1 MFRTVLPALLVG
13 ALLVGPTW
21 ADRNAEH
28 VGDYAVI
35 DNGEGV
41 HRCLFKVDGLGNLQS
56 VAISHAQLEFDIPG
70 QVVDRRLHL
79 RICPVTTPWS
89 AASVDWTNG
98 WRHPGGDFDA
108 DLSCLAR
115 IDLSRTGRKAVF
127 DLTPIL
133 KEWLESGA
141 EFDGFILTTQER
153 DGEGLGGDDLSR
165 LTGLQNASLTVSYRN
180 VPPRPGRRGR
190 S

>member
-1 MFRTVLPALLVG
+1 MRTFLPALLAAV
-13 ALLVGPTW
+13 LLAGPTW
-21 ADRNAEH
+21 ADRNGGH
-28 VGDYAVI
+28 VGEYAVI
-35 DNGEGV
+35 DNGEGI

-89 AASVDWTNG
+89 PASVDWTSG
-98 WRHPGGDFDA
+98 WRQPGGDFDA
-108 DLSCLAR
+108 DLACPAR

-133 KEWLESGA
+133 KEWLESQA

-153 DGEGLGGDDLSR
+153 DGEGLGGDDLNR
-165 LTGLQNASLTVSYRN
+165 LTGLQNASVSVSYRK
-180 VPPRPGRRGR
+180 VLRMPGRRVRG
-190 S
+190 

>member
-1 MFRTVLPALLVG
+1 MRTFLPALLAGV
-13 ALLVGPTW
+13 LLVGPTW
-21 ADRNAEH
+21 ADRNGGH
-28 VGDYAVI
+28 VGEYAVI
-35 DNGEGV
+35 DNGEGI
-41 HRCLFKVDGLGNLQS
+41 HRCLFKAEGLGNLQS

-89 AASVDWTNG
+89 PASVDWTSG

-133 KEWLESGA
+133 REWLDSGA
-141 EFDGFILTTQER
+141 QYQGFILTTQER
-153 DGEGLGGDDLSR
+153 DGEGIEGDDMSR
-165 LTGLQNASLTVSYRN
+165 LEGLQNASVTVSYRKVLR
-180 VPPRPGRRGR
+180 VPRELLRG
-190 S
+190 